1 MLDMLPLLI
10 IIAEHIAIKII
21 TIICGIAFLVRLIDP
36 HVENGLDNFM
46 NYFPQVLVTLL
57 L

>member
-21 TIICGIAFLVRLIDP
+21 TINCT
-36 HVENGLDNFM
+36 
-46 NYFPQVLVTLL
+46 YYYC
-57 L
+57 

>member
-46 NYFPQVLVTLL
+46 NYFPEVLVTLL